1 MNSPGC
7 DGVWIRGRYGGLL
20 GSSCFAGGVIIRG
33 GGECAG
39 RRLGTPD
46 GETRAYWLLAAL
58 PKLGTNPSATLT
70 TAVVPGFSIDVLPSV
85 NCAWILAFARMT
97 RSGCRPAGA
106 GTPRYEKARVVVWH
120 GGFCRATP
128 RPQRGTSPSP
138 REVFDRGTLT
148 TVVVADS
155 SIDVLPRGY
164 GAWIPVYTGMTRLGA
179 VRPVGICRG
188 PTQGDS
194 RIAPTETVEV
204 GGPAGRRRH
213 TEV

>member
-1 MNSPGC
+1 MKKHELWFGT
-7 DGVWIRGRYGGLL
+7 V
-20 GSSCFAGGVIIRG
+20 GS
-33 GGECAG
+33 
-39 RRLGTPD
+39 
-46 GETRAYWLLAAL
+46 AA
-58 PKLGTNPSATLT
+58 
-70 TAVVPGFSIDVLPSV
+70 
-85 NCAWILAFARMT
+85 
-97 RSGCRPAGA
+97 
-106 GTPRYEKARVVVWH
+106 
-120 GGFCRATP
+120 P
-128 RPQRGTSPSP
+128 RPDPSGGQAP
-138 REVFDRGTLT
+138 RLAKSSTGGTLT

-179 VRPVGICRG
+179 GRPVGICRG